1 MARLGNIEKLP
12 NQEEINKFIESI
24 KNEKNISFANEQD
37 IVDLNHKK
45 IKEFLDKN
53 DLESAIMTLF
63 LI

>member
-1 MARLGNIEKLP
+1 LARLGNIEKLP
-12 NQEEINKFIESI
+12 SQEEINKFIEST
-24 KNEKNISFANEQD
+24 KNEKNSSFANEQD